1 MFTNTGGFIMSRVKA
16 ICFSNTARFLFNKEE
31 VIVLNRLNG
40 QWIKIPK
47 QCYEIL
53 KLCDKEALS
62 LTELNG
68 RLADDDDR
76 SYMKQ
81 LVELLDSMECLYN
94 DAKKVI
100 DNISIAITHR
110 CNLKCIHCMV
120 DAEFGGGNEDY
131 FNTQTMCSFL
141 DKIIAVNPR
150 SIALTGGEPMLRPD
164 FLTILEYL
172 RNNYNGVITLMTNG
186 TLFTPDNVDA
196 IISRVNSID
205 ISLDGADKQSCAV
218 IRGQG
223 VFEKVVSNIKLLKSK
238 GFNKINI
245 SMVLSNNNARYTK
258 QFFELNKSLETTP
271 ILRALSYDGRAK
283 DNKDTIDNTFT
294 IEQIP
299 QGMENDTAESR
310 SCCCTAGYNQLTI
323 EANGDIFPCNLFVTP
338 EFKLGNMNEIENLSM
353 AFYTNEGFFVSPCVQ
368 CFEPSEFPICK
379 DCNINYFC
387 WSCVYP
393 MFRLDEAEFKERCE
407 YKKRMLANIWE

>member
-1 MFTNTGGFIMSRVKA
+1 MLFQYDKV
-16 ICFSNTARFLFNKEE
+16 LFNKDEA
-31 VIVLNRLNG
+31 IVLNRLNG

-47 QCYEIL
+47 QCYDIL
-53 KLCDKEALS
+53 ELCDKEALS
-62 LTELNG
+62 LTELND

-76 SYMKQ
+76 TYMKQ
-81 LVELLDSMECLYN
+81 LVELLDSMNCFYN
-94 DAKKVI
+94 DEKKVI

-120 DAEFGGGNEDY
+120 DAKFGGGNGDY

-141 DKIIAVNPR
+141 DKIIAVNPH

-164 FLTILEYL
+164 FLTILKYL
-172 RNNYNGVITLMTNG
+172 RNNYKGAITLMTNG

-196 IISRVNSID
+196 ITSMINNID
-205 ISLDGADKQSCAV
+205 ISLDGADEQSCAV
-218 IRGQG
+218 IRGKG
-223 VFEKVVSNIKLLKSK
+223 VFDKVIANIKLLQSR

-245 SMVLSNNNARYTK
+245 SMILSNNNARYTK
-258 QFFELNKSLETTP
+258 QFFELNKSLDTTP

-283 DNKDTIDNTFT
+283 ANKVTIDNTVT
-294 IEQIP
+294 TEQIP
-299 QGMENDTAESR
+299 QGRENNNVESR
-310 SCCCTAGYNQLTI
+310 GCCCTAGYNQLTI

-338 EFKLGNMNEIENLSM
+338 EFKLGNMSEIEKLST
-353 AFYTNEGFFVSPCVQ
+353 AVYTNEGFVVSPCVQ
-368 CFEPSEFPICK
+368 RFEPSEFQPCK

-393 MFRLDEAEFKERCE
+393 MYRLDESEFKERCE
-407 YKKRMLANIWE
+407 YKKRMLAHIWE